1 MICALVLGLFALTPL
16 PAAAADPVK
25 VFVNGKEIGFP
36 DALPFIDSNGRT
48 QVPVRFVA
56 EAMNAEVG
64 WNDTA
69 RRVDITR
76 GRVSLSMTIGVQ
88 EIVVLK
94 VKKPVVIVRRQLRQ
108 QF

>member
-36 DALPFIDSNGRT
+36 DAQPFIDSNGRT
-48 QVPVRFVA
+48 QVPVRFVT

-76 GRVSLSMTIGVQ
+76 GRISLSMTIGFRKSWC
-88 EIVVLK
+88 LK
-94 VKKPVVIVRRQLRQ
+94 
-108 QF
+108 